1 MTAGTPWEFLVSE
14 HRQMA
19 ELVVMLRSLG
29 DDPSTQGLCDQLCAM
44 IDEHVARE
52 RRHQPLMPCLDDL
65 AGATVELC
73 AGGDLDRV
81 AAALARHVEAQE
93 HHPDRQL
100 GEPSEG

>member
-1 MTAGTPWEFLVSE
+1 MTAGTPWELLVSE

-29 DDPSTQGLCDQLCAM
+29 DDPSTEGLCEQLSAM

-52 RRHQPLMPCLDDL
+52 RSHRPLMPCLDDL
-65 AGATVELC
+65 ADATVELC

-93 HHPDRQL
+93 HQPDRQL
-100 GEPSEG
+100 GEPFGG